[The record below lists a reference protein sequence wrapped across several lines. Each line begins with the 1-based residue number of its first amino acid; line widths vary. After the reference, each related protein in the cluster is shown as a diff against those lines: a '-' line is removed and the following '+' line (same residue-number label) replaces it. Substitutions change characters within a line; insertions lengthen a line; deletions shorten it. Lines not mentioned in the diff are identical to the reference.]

1 MVVCL
6 GTLALGAVANPAGPW
21 PDPWVWES
29 SNPPRLT
36 LLLGGAVFH
45 KTLSLA
51 EGASTLVLVLK
62 KYTMTEDGVSLEW
75 RAGTQLWLQK
85 NKKIPGSQSTE
96 TVPLP
101 PGSVI
106 TLKVTSRSGQLL
118 ADITLQR
125 K

>member
-1 MVVCL
+1 VLC
-6 GTLALGAVANPAGPW
+6 AFSAAANPAGPW
-21 PDPWVWES
+21 PDPWVWDGS
-29 SNPPRLT
+29 DKPHLT
-36 LLLGGAVFH
+36 LLLGGAAFL
-45 KTLSLA
+45 KTLPLPA
-51 EGASTLVLVLK
+51 KATDLELTLK

-75 RAGTQLWLQK
+75 RAGGKLWLQK

-106 TLKVTSRSGQLL
+106 TLRVSTRSGQLL
-118 ADITLQR
+118 AEITLQR